1 MWVTN
6 GSGAIAVDIVAAF
19 FKHHQVKFKSGSVEG
34 ELSRQKEI
42 SNTPLLYIST
52 LLNGHLLGYETE
64 GASVEVFSQIPS
76 GNQPLE

>member
-42 SNTPLLYIST
+42 SNTPL
-52 LLNGHLLGYETE
+52 
-64 GASVEVFSQIPS
+64 
-76 GNQPLE
+76 